1 MDCSLFPFSLSAYY
15 NQSSPVTH
23 LRFAMLFTILVV
35 VFAALLFL
43 LAFVLVRTLGFAR
56 PLPLA
61 EPALEAEIDP
71 SSAAAHL
78 AEAVRCK
85 TISTLDGNAQNT
97 DAFQAL
103 HNALERMYPRVHQ
116 NLRREVIGSFSLLY
130 TWRGA
135 QPDLP
140 GVLLMAHQDVVPV
153 DEATLDKWEHPP
165 FSGAIADGYI
175 YGRGTLDCKHQLIA
189 VLEAVEHLLETG
201 FQPQRTVFL
210 AFGDDEEL
218 GGYNGAQA
226 IVEHLRGQGVRLQ
239 AVLDEGGILAEGIL
253 PGVAGAAALV
263 GIGEKGY
270 LTLELKVEGTP
281 GHSSSPPQHTA
292 IGILAKAIAHLEANP
307 LPARPAAMIPMM
319 RGLGSA
325 APFLMQMAF
334 ANLWLFGGLVKR
346 IMLRSPKT
354 AAAIR
359 TTTAVTVIS
368 GGVRDNVLPAE
379 AKAHVNFRLLP
390 GDSIAG
396 VCEHARAMIKDE
408 RVRFE
413 PVGPTIAEASPLSP
427 DTGAVFDSLSRT
439 VRAVFGAV
447 PVAPYLVL
455 GMTDARHYTALCEHV
470 YRLSPVLITA
480 ADLERVHGNNERISI
495 AGLGKMVQFYTL
507 LIRRWTA
514 DVEA

>member
-1 MDCSLFPFSLSAYY
+1 
-15 NQSSPVTH
+15 
-23 LRFAMLFTILVV
+23 MLTTILVV
-35 VFAALLFL
+35 VLVVLLFL
-43 LAFVLVRTLGFAR
+43 LAFLLARTLGFAR
-56 PLPLA
+56 PLPPA

-71 SSAAAHL
+71 STAAAHL
-78 AEAVRCK
+78 AEVVRYE
-85 TISTLDGNAQNT
+85 TVSTLNGNAQNAA
-97 DAFQAL
+97 AFQAL

-116 NLRREVIGSFSLLY
+116 NLQREVIGNFSLLY

-153 DEATLDKWEHPP
+153 DEAALDKWEHPP
-165 FSGAIADGYI
+165 FSGVIADGYI

-189 VLEAVEHLLETG
+189 TLEAVEHLLEAG

-226 IVEHLRGQGVRLQ
+226 IVQHLQGQSVRLQ

-253 PGVAGAAALV
+253 PGVAGAVALV
-263 GIGEKGY
+263 GTGEKGY

-292 IGILAKAIAHLEANP
+292 IGVLAKAIAHLEANP
-307 LPARPAAMIPMM
+307 LPARPVAMRPMM

-346 IMLRSPKT
+346 VMLRIPKT

-368 GGVRDNVLPAE
+368 GGIRDNVLPAE

-390 GDSIAG
+390 GDSIAR
-396 VCEHARAMIKDE
+396 VCEHVRAMIRDE
-408 RVRFE
+408 RVHFE

-427 DTGAVFDSLSRT
+427 DTGAVFESLCRT
-439 VRAVFGAV
+439 VRAVFGAI
-447 PVAPYLVL
+447 PVAPFLVL
-455 GMTDARHYTALCEHV
+455 GMTDSRHYTALCGHI
-470 YRLSPVLITA
+470 YRFSPVLITT
-480 ADLERVHGNNERISI
+480 ADLERVHGNNERIPV
-495 AGLGKMVQFYTL
+495 AALGKMVQFYTL
-507 LIRRWTA
+507 LIRRWAMDT
-514 DVEA
+514 E